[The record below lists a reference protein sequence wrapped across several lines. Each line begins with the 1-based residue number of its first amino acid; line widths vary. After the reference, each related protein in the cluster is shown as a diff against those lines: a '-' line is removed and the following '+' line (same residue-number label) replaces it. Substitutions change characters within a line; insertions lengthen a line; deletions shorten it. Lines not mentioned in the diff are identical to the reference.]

1 MFPTSLE
8 WPLER
13 WVNQAL
19 DWLVVG
25 YGNYFDAVSRFVLGF
40 LIQIEWVLRSA
51 PWWVSTLVLAGLAWH
66 ASRGWKLPLVVVASL
81 VLVGSLGLWDM
92 AMQTMALMIVAV
104 LISVLIGVPAGVLM
118 ATSDRLRN
126 VLRPVLDAMQ
136 TMPPFV
142 YLVPAV
148 MLFGLGKVPAI
159 VATVIY
165 AVPPLVRLTDL
176 GIRLVDA
183 EVMEA
188 SAAFGTGRLQQL
200 VKVQLPLAMPNIMAG
215 INQCTMMAL
224 GMVVIAS
231 MIGARGLGEHVLVGI
246 QRLDVGKGVAGGIGI
261 VALAVIFDRITQ
273 AYGARQMRHTGR
285 SWGGRAR

>member
-1 MFPTSLE
+1 MFPE
-8 WPLER
+8 DVRIPFEG
-13 WVNQAL
+13 WVNDAL
-19 DWLVVG
+19 DRLVVG
-25 YGNYFDAVSRFVLGF
+25 YGDYFDAINRFILSF
-40 LIQIEWVLRSA
+40 LIQIEWALRSL
-51 PWWVSTLVLAGLAWH
+51 PWWVVTALIAALAWH
-66 ASRGWKLPLVVVASL
+66 ATRSWKLPLAVVLGL
-81 VLVGSLGLWDM
+81 VLIGTLGLWDL
-92 AMQTMALMIVAV
+92 AMQTMALMLLAV
-104 LISVLIGVPAGVLM
+104 LISILIGVPLGVLM
-118 ATSDRLRN
+118 ANSDLLRKIM
-126 VLRPVLDAMQ
+126 RPVLDAMQ
-136 TMPPFV
+136 TLPPFV

-188 SAAFGTGRLQQL
+188 SRAFGTGKFKQL
-200 VKVQLPLAMPNIMAG
+200 MKVQLPLAMPNIMAG

-246 QRLDVGKGVAGGIGI
+246 QRLDVGKGLAGGIGI
-261 VALAVIFDRITQ
+261 VVLAVIFDRITQ
-273 AYGARQMRHTGR
+273 AYGARQMRY
-285 SWGGRAR
+285 SAED

>member
-1 MFPTSLE
+1 MFPETLE

-13 WVNQAL
+13 WVNQFL
-19 DWLVVG
+19 DWLVIG
-25 YGNYFDAVSRFVLGF
+25 YGDQFEAFSGIILRF
-40 LIQIEWVLRSA
+40 LIQIEWLLRQT
-51 PWWVSTLVLAGLAWH
+51 PWWILIIVMAGISWH
-66 ASRGWKLPLVVVASL
+66 ASRRWQLSILVIVCF
-81 VLVGSLGLWDM
+81 VLIGSLGLWGM
-92 AMQTMALMIVAV
+92 AVQTMALMIV
-104 LISVLIGVPAGVLM
+104 SVLIAVAIGLPIGILM
-118 ATSDRLRN
+118 ANSTPLRT
-126 VLRPVLDAMQ
+126 LMSPVLDAMQ

-176 GIRLVDA
+176 GIRLVDN

-188 SAAFGTGRLQQL
+188 SASFGTGQFQQL
-200 VKVQLPLAMPNIMAG
+200 IKVQLPLAMPNIMAG

-231 MIGARGLGEHVLVGI
+231 MIGARGLGEYVLTGI
-246 QRLDVGKGVAGGIGI
+246 QRLDVGKGVAGGIAI
-261 VALAVIFDRITQ
+261 VALAIIFDRITQ
-273 AYGARQMRHTGR
+273 AYGRRKMQHLGPK
-285 SWGGRAR
+285 

>member
-1 MFPTSLE
+1 MFPKQLE

-13 WVNQAL
+13 LVNQAL
-19 DWLVVG
+19 DWIVVG
-25 YGNYFDAVSRFVLGF
+25 YGDTFEAISRFVLSI
-40 LIQIEWVLRSA
+40 LIQIEWALRA
-51 PWWVSTLVLAGLAWH
+51 IPWWGIILLFAILSWH
-66 ASRGWKLPLVVVASL
+66 ASRSWKLPAVVLVSL

-92 AMQTMALMIVAV
+92 AMQTMALMMVAV
-104 LISVLIGVPAGVLM
+104 LLSVVIGIPVGVLM
-118 ATSDRLRN
+118 ANSNRLRN
-126 VLRPVLDAMQ
+126 ILTPALDAMQ

-165 AVPPLVRLTDL
+165 AAPPLVRLTNL
-176 GIRLVDA
+176 GIRLVDE

-188 SAAFGTGRLQQL
+188 SAAFGTGKFKQL
-200 VKVQLPLAMPNIMAG
+200 IKVQLPLAMPNIMAG

-261 VALAVIFDRITQ
+261 VALAIIFDRITQ
-273 AYGARQMRHTGR
+273 AYGQRQMRHIGR
-285 SWGGRAR
+285 G

>member
-1 MFPTSLE
+1 MFPETLE

-13 WVNQAL
+13 WVNQFL
-19 DWLVVG
+19 DWLVIG
-25 YGNYFDAVSRFVLGF
+25 YGDQFEAFSGIILRL
-40 LIQIEWVLRSA
+40 LIQIEWLLRET
-51 PWWVSTLVLAGLAWH
+51 PWWILIIVMAGIAWY
-66 ASRGWKLPLVVVASL
+66 ASRRWQLSILVVVCL
-81 VLVGSLGLWDM
+81 VLIGSFGLWGM
-92 AMQTMALMIVAV
+92 AMQTMALMIV
-104 LISVLIGVPAGVLM
+104 SVLIAVAIGLPMGILM
-118 ATSDRLRN
+118 ANSTPLRA
-126 VLRPVLDAMQ
+126 VMSPVLDAMQ

-176 GIRLVDA
+176 GIRLVDN

-188 SAAFGTGRLQQL
+188 SASFGTGRFQQL
-200 VKVQLPLAMPNIMAG
+200 IKVQLPLAMPNIMAG

-231 MIGARGLGEHVLVGI
+231 MIGARGLGEYVLTGI
-246 QRLDVGKGVAGGIGI
+246 QRLDVGKGVAGGIAI
-261 VALAVIFDRITQ
+261 VALAIIFDRITQ
-273 AYGARQMRHTGR
+273 AYGHRRMQHPGPK
-285 SWGGRAR
+285 